1 VLDRFFAGELL
12 PRFEKARA
20 LREASIA
27 RKIGAMREAILAAV
41 EGNLHRERRE
51 IDLLDM
57 PDLESVLR
65 VVAGEV
71 GEQHTVLDQEF
82 RRLGGMPDIVL
93 DTVATRAMEWIGS
106 SSENQVSSLQL
117 SEWVHEIVGR
127 FVQPSLEGLR
137 KTAQRAVGQL
147 QDVARR
153 LGRSD
158 APSQEDFEIILREMP
173 RFELAALP
181 NSISAG
187 YWKFGGKSILRA
199 RMVASLRERIGT
211 QLEQAL
217 YLYGIAL
224 SQWSEQT
231 VRKLELLVNSY
242 ADAYRLQIQAI
253 AGTADLPGNRAHLE
267 ADVEV
272 LKNWTPLHA

>member
-1 VLDRFFAGELL
+1 
-12 PRFEKARA
+12 
-20 LREASIA
+20 
-27 RKIGAMREAILAAV
+27 
-41 EGNLHRERRE
+41 
-51 IDLLDM
+51 
-57 PDLESVLR
+57 
-65 VVAGEV
+65 
-71 GEQHTVLDQEF
+71 
-82 RRLGGMPDIVL
+82 
-93 DTVATRAMEWIGS
+93 
-106 SSENQVSSLQL
+106 
-117 SEWVHEIVGR
+117 
-127 FVQPSLEGLR
+127 LR

-242 ADAYRLQIQAI
+242 ADAYRLQIQGI
-253 AGTADLPGNRAHLE
+253 AGTADLPADRAQLE